1 MTKLELNRI
10 NVLHMNFYSR
20 YSHSENPY
28 RVLETDTYYILK
40 EIGYSDA
47 NTEKFTDFKDLVHHL
62 TFYFR
67 WQDKVEVTELEL
79 DNLTL
84 MTRTYD
90 RIKVR
95 EVADRYTLEINGEIV
110 AVNMERTLLL
120 GVIDTMVNGTAVAYI
135 IPPCLLKKRD

>member
-10 NVLHMNFYSR
+10 NILHMNFYSR

-40 EIGYSDA
+40 EIGYSDT

-79 DNLTL
+79 RNLTL

-90 RIKVR
+90 RIKVK
-95 EVADRYTLEINGEIV
+95 ELADHYTLE
-110 AVNMERTLLL
+110 VNSEVVSVKMEKGLLL
-120 GVIDTMVNGTAVAYI
+120 GVIDTLVNGTAVAYI
-135 IPPCLLKKRD
+135 VPPQMLSDR